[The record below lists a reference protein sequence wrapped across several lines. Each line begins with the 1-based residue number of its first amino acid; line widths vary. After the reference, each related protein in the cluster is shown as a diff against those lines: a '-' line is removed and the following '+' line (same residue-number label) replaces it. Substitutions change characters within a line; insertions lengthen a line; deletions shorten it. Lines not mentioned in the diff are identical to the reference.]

1 MGRVLGECEACVDGE
16 GVGEYE
22 GCADL
27 CSLIPRV
34 FVLAVH
40 SFRSSLF
47 VGDWKQVAFK
57 TVGMECYCFLSAG
70 GC

>member
-1 MGRVLGECEACVDGE
+1 MGKVS
-16 GVGEYE
+16 GEYE
-22 GCADL
+22 RCADL

-40 SFRSSLF
+40 SFWSSLF
-47 VGDWKQVAFK
+47 IGNWKQVAFK
-57 TVGMECYCFLSAG
+57 AVGMECYCFLSTG